1 MARAWPVM
9 RTNRDVC
16 SLRSSD
22 NVVSDAWLALLV
34 TFAVSYYISLMWSTV
49 VGLLLV
55 ASARTLLYFIRKC
68 LSLVER
74 CLALRTS
81 AEVCN
86 GLYAGFSDRACI
98 RGKREWAD
106 IGEMAD
112 YPT

>member
-55 ASARTLLYFIRKC
+55 YCI
-68 LSLVER
+68 SLESEFLFGVSSR
-74 CLALRTS
+74 
-81 AEVCN
+81 
-86 GLYAGFSDRACI
+86 
-98 RGKREWAD
+98 
-106 IGEMAD
+106 
-112 YPT
+112 